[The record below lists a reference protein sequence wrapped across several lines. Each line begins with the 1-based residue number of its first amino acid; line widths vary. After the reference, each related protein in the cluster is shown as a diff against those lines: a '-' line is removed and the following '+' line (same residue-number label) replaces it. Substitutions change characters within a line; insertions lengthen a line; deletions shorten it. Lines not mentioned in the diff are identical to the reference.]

1 MGKSLLAS
9 LDFGS
14 NIPLKPGFSFC
25 FIVCLFRAAPA
36 TYRGSKAR
44 DGIGAPAA
52 YTTATA
58 RADPSHIFDLHPSS
72 Q

>member
-52 YTTATA
+52 SLHH
-58 RADPSHIFDLHPSS
+58 SHNKGRSKPHL
-72 Q
+72 